1 MLKPCAHLRTAFTLS
16 RLIDQTLTFLSIYG
30 HSCSSLSPSLS
41 IGRMVDCC
49 ISAPC
54 YTTSLNSYTL
64 ALGLPWGSDS
74 KESACSAGDPGSPWV
89 GKISCQ
95 RKWQPNPV
103 FLPGESHGR
112 GSLAGH
118 SPWGSQ
124 RRGHDWATNPF
135 TFTPLSVSPALL
147 QVIAFFFPRSLWTLP
162 CDSLWLVRG
171 IRKHDADRRQ
181 VSPCTLELVF
191 LEDSLLEV
199 TCHVVE
205 KLGSE
210 LLNNKR
216 PRGWGMAGHL
226 GHSSPYPHSS
236 WMQPHEWTQLRLVE
250 QRTSQLNPV
259 FLQNCKK

>member
-1 MLKPCAHLRTAFTLS
+1 MPRRRHGAWYSFEQFTTYWTLIEWNMLKPCAHLRTAFTLS

-30 HSCSSLSPSLS
+30 HSCSS
-41 IGRMVDCC
+41 IGHMVDCC

-118 SPWGSQ
+118 SPWGHKEGDMTERLTLTRS
-124 RRGHDWATNPF
+124 HPC
-135 TFTPLSVSPALL
+135 PHL
-147 QVIAFFFPRSLWTLP
+147 Q
-162 CDSLWLVRG
+162 
-171 IRKHDADRRQ
+171 
-181 VSPCTLELVF
+181 
-191 LEDSLLEV
+191 
-199 TCHVVE
+199 
-205 KLGSE
+205 
-210 LLNNKR
+210 
-216 PRGWGMAGHL
+216 
-226 GHSSPYPHSS
+226 HSSKS
-236 WMQPHEWTQLRLVE
+236 
-250 QRTSQLNPV
+250 
-259 FLQNCKK
+259 